1 MSEKERVEL
10 NSQAA
15 RLMRSLGYFTDVGD
29 DVYDALRWHHHYAG
43 YAHIYLQGQYDNTEL
58 VNKADVTIYK
68 RLVEIDAKLGTTQA
82 QQLHGCVFNTLR
94 MDLIK
99 V

>member
-1 MSEKERVEL
+1 MNEKERVEL

-58 VNKADVTIYK
+58 VNKADITIYK
-68 RLVEIDAKLGTTQA
+68 RLLEIDAKLGTTQTE
-82 QQLHGCVFNTLR
+82 QLFECVFDSVRL
-94 MDLIK
+94 DLIK

>member
-15 RLMRSLGYFTDVGD
+15 RLMRSLGYFTDTGD
-29 DVYDALRWHHHYAG
+29 DVYDALRWRHHYAG
-43 YAHIYLQGQYDNTEL
+43 YAHIYLQAQYDNTEL
-58 VNKADVTIYK
+58 VNKADIRIYK
-68 RLVEIDAKLGTTQA
+68 QLLEIDAKLGTTQA